1 MHVFCATSLPFDA
14 DAHKLMR
21 PRRRFSQRLNGRRVS
36 AVVEVFAA
44 AAEVHHYIYC
54 APRQKESQ
62 SPLFA
67 AAPPPQP
74 PAVPLSPHHPSS
86 RLGEAAG

>member
-36 AVVEVFAA
+36 AVREAG
-44 AAEVHHYIYC
+44 
-54 APRQKESQ
+54 SQ
-62 SPLFA
+62 QILRRHGEKPFFTAGPITSSPLSD
-67 AAPPPQP
+67 PD
-74 PAVPLSPHHPSS
+74 PLV
-86 RLGEAAG
+86 